1 MHFYF
6 SLNVISLKIY
16 VRKLAAT
23 SVLKKLGLPDL
34 PDHALWLSIRA
45 AVHVFILL
53 PMDGQGM

>member
-6 SLNVISLKIY
+6 SLNVISIKIY

-23 SVLKKLGLPDL
+23 SVFKKLGLPDL

>member
-23 SVLKKLGLPDL
+23 SVFKKLGLPDL
-34 PDHALWLSIRA
+34 PDHAL
-45 AVHVFILL
+45 
-53 PMDGQGM
+53 

>member
-23 SVLKKLGLPDL
+23 SVFKKYLLSTEDMWRRTSISELALEKAKQVGLET
-34 PDHALWLSIRA
+34 
-45 AVHVFILL
+45 
-53 PMDGQGM
+53 MTN